1 MAITPEYEFLR
12 CYTLIKKLFEDKNE
26 GILMKSTSGGRIFM
40 KFKDIMALGHIVDE
54 GLMLSYEAS
63 IRKTKNKFA
72 SINLDYASN
81 TKRLLREFTFDLAV
95 SNVTLSNLLQLFPGP
110 VIVEATV
117 IGVDVTIEPSVINLP
132 AVHPPVPKKNVHR
145 NVNKASYSSKY
156 VDEFCI
162 GLVGEI
168 KKLISDRLSGRTIL
182 LDLIKLQI
190 LQRLERH
197 LVEKEKD
204 ESMFITATIVDNIK
218 KGIDSMRQLGSND
231 KEQFHIQEI
240 IAIFTAGTI
249 SIDKQ
254 KEFTGLSQVAVE
266 YGILKRKEYELIAE
280 NEREKLRKAV
290 NGSSS
295 SNASNG
301 INLNENQ
308 DGENNDSQE
317 DAYDTQ
323 DIIDRDKFLADL
335 WGSDSDTDGGV
346 SDDDEVYEIKN
357 INIDNISGID
367 HIYKCDIEEDNRM
380 DKRPRLSEG
389 RHSIR
394 DDDSSSVI
402 DHSNNLNDSNVGSSG
417 VDVNINASQSI
428 LKKRSR
434 DNSIR

>member
-26 GILMKSTSGGRIFM
+26 GIFMKSTSGGRIFM

-132 AVHPPVPKKNVHR
+132 AVHPPVPKKNVHK

-204 ESMFITATIVDNIK
+204 ESIFITATIVDNIK

-240 IAIFTAGTI
+240 IAIFTAGII

-254 KEFTGLSQVAVE
+254 K
-266 YGILKRKEYELIAE
+266 
-280 NEREKLRKAV
+280 
-290 NGSSS
+290 
-295 SNASNG
+295 
-301 INLNENQ
+301 
-308 DGENNDSQE
+308 
-317 DAYDTQ
+317 
-323 DIIDRDKFLADL
+323 
-335 WGSDSDTDGGV
+335 
-346 SDDDEVYEIKN
+346 
-357 INIDNISGID
+357 
-367 HIYKCDIEEDNRM
+367 
-380 DKRPRLSEG
+380 
-389 RHSIR
+389 
-394 DDDSSSVI
+394 
-402 DHSNNLNDSNVGSSG
+402 
-417 VDVNINASQSI
+417 
-428 LKKRSR
+428 
-434 DNSIR
+434 